1 MKNLYGI
8 AIVLLKNI
16 LERIVAME
24 KKNLWLGLALGIG
37 CVSSIVFISTLFSR
51 LTYLKMN
58 TTLQQQIETTIATAE
73 TIDFSKVTD
82 FKWDTLYVF
91 TPYASPN
98 EILRANN
105 IMTFNPSFNIEYSDT
120 IVMLGFVR
128 DHSLVAYV
136 ELPLNLV
143 ENLPAT
149 SMCFSKDTA
158 VFKIIPEESGKKSF
172 HAIAF

>member
-1 MKNLYGI
+1 
-8 AIVLLKNI
+8 
-16 LERIVAME
+16 ME

-37 CVSSIVFISTLFSR
+37 CISSLVLISTLFSR

-58 TTLQQQIETTIATAE
+58 TALQHQIETTIETAS

-98 EILRANN
+98 EILHANN
-105 IMTFNPSFNIEYSDT
+105 ILTFNPSFSIEYSDT

-128 DHSLVAYV
+128 GHSLVAYV

-143 ENLPAT
+143 SNLPAT

-158 VFKIIPEESGKKSF
+158 VFNITREESEQKTF